1 MSGLGGR
8 TLTDQSVASQAD
20 VADIKAKTDTLASG
34 VTETTG
40 TFSFDETSALEQ
52 TAFTITNTERVVI
65 GGIWLDM
72 VNVTQN
78 TDIAV
83 YHQIDGTNYRQF
95 QENNWLVADDDG
107 VLISGF
113 TAYRN
118 VRVTM
123 LCGGGGAG
131 SVNVPYAVV

>member
-1 MSGLGGR
+1 MGDYSGAAK
-8 TLTDQSVASQAD
+8 THQSITQAD
-20 VADIKAKTDTLASG
+20 IVAIKAVTDALTVS
-34 VTETTG
+34 VTQTTG
-40 TFSFDETSALEQ
+40 TFSFDETGAGEQ
-52 TAFTITNTERVVI
+52 TAFTLTIAARAVL
-65 GGIWLDM
+65 GSIWLDM

-95 QENNWLVADDDG
+95 QENTWLNTDDDG

-118 VRVTM
+118 VRVTFQ
-123 LCGGGGAG
+123 CGGGGGG
-131 SVNVPYAVV
+131 SVDVPYAVV

>member
-1 MSGLGGR
+1 MTRPGL
-8 TLTDQSVASQAD
+8 TNQTAAFTDAIA
-20 VADIKAKTDTLASG
+20 
-34 VTETTG
+34 ETTG
-40 TFSFDETSALEQ
+40 TFSFDETVAGEQ
-52 TAFTITNTERVVI
+52 TAFTLAITTRRTI

-83 YHQIDGTNYRQF
+83 YHQIDSTNYRQF
-95 QENNWLVADDDG
+95 QENSWLIADDDG

-118 VRVTM
+118 IRVT
-123 LCGGGGAG
+123 LQCGGGGGG
-131 SVNVPYAVV
+131 SVDVPYVVV